1 MIASLNHVR
10 IGTRVI
16 SAFALVTLISALVIL
31 IVSADYYQALVAR
44 DQAVKI
50 SFDAQQTAST
60 QQVNLQRMNALLQT
74 RYAQVFATISGSIAD
89 PSLEASGAL
98 INSDILTREDDFAQT
113 LQTYQQTFAFSTSPS
128 MQGVRAIVLSDD
140 PHSTIRQTQ
149 QQALT
154 AVTASEWPS
163 YKALQDQELRLLN
176 TNTNPLLGT
185 DPHRAYAQAYP
196 ILYRANQ
203 LFLTLKLD
211 WQHIVNVAQTIG
223 EVVTNVG
230 VSQTQPIVQTTLG
243 ALILTL
249 LVIVLIGTIVTL
261 TITRPLSALAA
272 LTRRIAADDLSARA
286 PLWGRDEIHTVASS
300 MNGMLDHIVTLI
312 EESEGQR
319 ASLQFQLEQLIHDV
333 SGVGQGDLRTRA
345 DIRLPNLGALAESF
359 NFMMNAFSAL
369 IRHVKGVAYEV
380 AFSTGQVSQ
389 SMSHLVTSAGHHIA
403 QIREASAEMERM
415 ASESSYVAHKAAEM
429 SVVALHARQSVQ
441 DGEIAVRQTI
451 TGMGT
456 INSVM
461 RDTAQYVQRLHRRS
475 SAIDE
480 ISSIAS
486 TLAQK
491 TQRLALDAAIQVNMA
506 SVPNAGFATVVKEIG
521 SLAEQAKSESERIGA
536 LARAVVQDIIDV
548 QKATRTTA
556 LDMER
561 MTTFAAQTGTAL
573 AAIFLAVQRQADEIQ
588 EMATIAGAQVQSV
601 QRVDLVMH
609 QVGQATQQSSH
620 VIEVV
625 SQLVQRQAHLVL
637 QLRTSVEAF
646 KVSDEQNHALGPG
659 WSVVGSRRLSQ

>member
-1 MIASLNHVR
+1 MIASLTHVR

-60 QQVNLQRMNALLQT
+60 QQANLQRMNALLQT

-98 INSDILTREDDFAQT
+98 INSDILTREDEFAQT

-140 PHSTIRQTQ
+140 PHSPIRQTQ

-154 AVTASEWPS
+154 TVTTAEWPG

-176 TNTNPLLGT
+176 TRTNPLLGT
-185 DPHRAYAQAYP
+185 DPHLAYAQAYP
-196 ILYRANQ
+196 ILYHANQ
-203 LFLTLKLD
+203 LFLVLKLD
-211 WQHIVNVAQTIG
+211 WQQVVDVAQTIG

-230 VSQTQPIVQTTLG
+230 MSQTRPIVQTTLG
-243 ALILTL
+243 ALLLTL
-249 LVIVLIGTIVTL
+249 LVIVVIGTIVTL
-261 TITRPLSALAA
+261 TITRPLNALTA
-272 LTRRIAADDLSARA
+272 LTRRIAANDLSARA

-300 MNGMLDHIVTLI
+300 MNAMLDHMVALI

-319 ASLQFQLEQLIHDV
+319 ARLQFQVKQLLSDV
-333 SGVGQGDLRTRA
+333 SGVGQGDLRARA
-345 DIRLPNLGALAESF
+345 DIRLPDLGALAASF
-359 NFMMNAFSAL
+359 NFMITAFSAL
-369 IRHVKGVAYEV
+369 IRRIKDVAYEV
-380 AFSTGQVSQ
+380 ASSTGQVSQ
-389 SMSHLVTSAGHHIA
+389 SMSSLVTSAGHQIV
-403 QIREASAEMERM
+403 QIREASAKMEHM
-415 ASESSYVAHKAAEM
+415 AAESSHVAHKAAEM
-429 SVVALHARQSVQ
+429 SVIALHARHAAQ
-441 DGEIAVRQTI
+441 DGDIAVRQTI
-451 TGMGT
+451 TVLGT
-456 INSVM
+456 ITSVM
-461 RDTAQYVQRLHRRS
+461 RDTAQHVQRLHSRS

-486 TLAQK
+486 TLAQR
-491 TQRLALDAAIQVNMA
+491 TQRLALDAAIQVSMA
-506 SVPNAGFATVVKEIG
+506 PVPNAGFATVVEEIC
-521 SLAEQAKSESERIGA
+521 SLSEQAKRESERIGA

-548 QKATRTTA
+548 QKATHTTA

-561 MTTFAAQTGTAL
+561 MTTIAAQTGTAL
-573 AAIFLAVQRQADEIQ
+573 EATFLAVQRQADEIQ
-588 EMATIAGAQVQSV
+588 EMATIARAQVQSV
-601 QRVDLVMH
+601 QRVDQVMH
-609 QVGQATQQSSH
+609 QVSQATRQSSH
-620 VIEVV
+620 VTEVV
-625 SQLVQRQAHLVL
+625 SYPVQRQAHLVL

-646 KVSDEQNHALGPG
+646 RVHDEQNYAPGPG
-659 WSVVGSRRLSQ
+659 RSVVGSGRPS